1 MRLNTASAV
10 IAFAG
15 RLEEESAAFY
25 ERLATAHPA
34 RASRFLDLAREN
46 RKNKAR
52 IERSYYGVITD
63 AIEGS
68 FTFDLAVDGYT
79 LDPGLP
85 ADYRQALA
93 QAGAL
98 EERII
103 RFYREAARQSRALL
117 ADIPGVMAAIAR
129 KREARVAELESLA
142 RETQGPGH
150 FGGTTLHGRE
160 DAR

>member
-1 MRLNTASAV
+1 MRLNTSSAV

-15 RLEEESAAFY
+15 RLEEQSAVFY
-25 ERLATAHPA
+25 DHLAAAYPA
-34 RASRFLDLAREN
+34 RAAWFLDRAREN

-68 FTFDLAVDGYT
+68 FTFDLAVDDYT

-85 ADYRQALA
+85 ADYREALA
-93 QAGAL
+93 KAAGM
-98 EERII
+98 EDRII

-117 ADIPGVMAAIAR
+117 ADIPGVLGLIAK
-129 KREARVAELESLA
+129 KREARVAELASLA
-142 RETQGPGH
+142 EETLG
-150 FGGTTLHGRE
+150 
-160 DAR
+160 